1 MGIYGFC
8 MILKLSR
15 ANMGHLN
22 SSLAM
27 TQSMNLLSGFSIQT
41 LATQSSNRPSAA
53 SFDIMTLEVL
63 GVLRQLV

>member
-27 TQSMNLLSGFSIQT
+27 TQSMNLLSGFSMQT
-41 LATQSSNRPSAA
+41 LATQSSNRPNAT

-63 GVLRQLV
+63 GVLRQ